1 MASDPKKAAP
11 DDWEDVEPEALPDD
25 WEDAAHEVSALP
37 DDDSASPVAAT
48 PEPSGVTP
56 VTPLAPAVPTP
67 TAQGPTFYI
76 RDTKGGFQPISKAN
90 ADNAASMGLRVLSE
104 AEVRGIRAATPPQP
118 TVPSEKKP
126 PPDPGFFST
135 VGRQFLQGFTK
146 MGADEATGAVSYL
159 HDTGPGTRYRM
170 PDGTLRPAENSGDL
184 YRAVRDSEREVNRGA
199 SEHYPWTSFAS
210 SMAGDIASD
219 ALLNYF
225 GVPVA
230 STPYQVASGALS
242 GLMGSDA
249 ELTPSKTT
257 GRDVLS
263 AGASTGLGAG
273 LGYVVPKVGAA
284 VSKHLTPAIAARMR
298 QWLEESAIKQGR
310 RVLLNG
316 ADALAGNKELPDEV
330 VREALSSKAIEP
342 FGTTQKAY
350 QNLETLADV
359 RGENYGNILKRLQ
372 EAGVEGP
379 NVEALASKFE
389 SEAADRWKNSGSN
402 KSVAD
407 IFAAEA
413 DNIRAVA
420 PPAPNSFS
428 LVGEGP
434 MAVAGPRLAPEPRVA
449 PPAPS
454 APVPPSGPVVS
465 PPLGPLPVR
474 AAPVWTPAATEATT
488 AGRPRSMPALLDPPP
503 ASVVPDDAPPVAPA
517 ATAFRDAILGPMMEN
532 LPLNQ
537 AERIKRV
544 LQGEA
549 RWDRLRM
556 TGLDEAKQEVS
567 SAYRKAIEDSIAEA
581 GEKAPLGSEVSELAS
596 EFLPVKQQLARTIGA
611 RDAAERGTAA
621 AAKRRGISLT
631 DYLSAAA
638 AAGAGPAGQLLA
650 AAGNN
655 FARNRGTS
663 AWAAGAFGASKLA
676 GELVNPQNAERAGS
690 LVSAALA
697 RRATIGGSDGQR
709 GVVDSDAY
717 RQMVM
722 SNPQA
727 FGAYSRR
734 LTEAAEQGP
743 EAFAIQDYML
753 AQSDPG
759 YAETRKRAMM
769 QANGEQP

>member
-1 MASDPKKAAP
+1 MAASPKKQ
-11 DDWEDVEPEALPDD
+11 D
-25 WEDAAHEVSALP
+25 EVSEDELLEGADAEVSEDELLQGAQEEETP
-37 DDDSASPVAAT
+37 AEVTPAT
-48 PEPSGVTP
+48 PLPSSP
-56 VTPLAPAVPTP
+56 PSA
-67 TAQGPTFYI
+67 GPTFYI

-118 TVPSEKKP
+118 AAPTEPKP

-146 MGADEATGAVSYL
+146 MGSDEATGAVSYL

-219 ALLNYF
+219 AFLSYL
-225 GVPVA
+225 GVPVT
-230 STPYQVASGALS
+230 STPYQVATGALS

-316 ADALAGNKELPDEV
+316 ADALAGNKELPAEA
-330 VREALSSKAIEP
+330 VRETLSSGAMPP
-342 FGTTQKAY
+342 FRTTQDVYK
-350 QNLETLADV
+350 NLETLAEM
-359 RGENYGNILKRLQ
+359 RGENYGDILKRLQ
-372 EAGVEGP
+372 GAGVEGP
-379 NVEALASKFE
+379 NVEALAGKFE
-389 SEAADRWKNSGSN
+389 STFADRWKNSGAN
-402 KSVAD
+402 KSIAD

-413 DNIRAVA
+413 DNVRAVA
-420 PPAPNSFS
+420 PREMVPAPF
-428 LVGEGP
+428 
-434 MAVAGPRLAPEPRVA
+434 
-449 PPAPS
+449 PPG
-454 APVPPSGPVVS
+454 V
-465 PPLGPLPVR
+465 
-474 AAPVWTPAATEATT
+474 T
-488 AGRPRSMPALLDPPP
+488 AGGPPP
-503 ASVVPDDAPPVAPA
+503 MVEQVRP
-517 ATAFRDAILGPMMEN
+517 N
-532 LPLNQ
+532 LPLDQ
-537 AERIKRV
+537 AEEIKRV
-544 LQGEA
+544 LQKEA
-549 RWDRLRM
+549 RWDKLRL

-567 SAYRKAIEDSIAEA
+567 SAYREAIENSIAEA
-581 GEKAPLGSEVSELAS
+581 GEKAPLGSEVAELAS
-596 EFLPVKQQLARTIGA
+596 EFMPAKQQLARTIAA

-663 AWAAGAFGASKLA
+663 AWAAGAYRGSNFM
-676 GELVNPQNAERAGS
+676 GELVNQQTAERVGS
-690 LVSAALA
+690 EFGALLA
-697 RRATIGGSDGQR
+697 RQAKVGGAGGQR
-709 GVVDSDAY
+709 EPVDKDAY

-722 SNPQA
+722 SNPGA
-727 FGAYSRR
+727 FGVHSRR
-734 LTEAAEQGP
+734 LTEAADQGP

-753 AQSDPG
+753 AQSDPE
-759 YAETRKRAMM
+759 YAEMRRRTLM